1 MSLVTKIKELSAKQK
16 IITFSIITV
25 LVASI
30 VFLVFFFNDRMYAN
44 TMRLLKIEGTVNIED
59 NNGNPRPV
67 MDNVRFNSGEALSTG
82 ADGLASVG
90 LDDSKIVTLQSQSRV
105 EFTKR
110 QNMLELQLTQGA
122 LFFEVTEHLE
132 DDETFDIRTSNM
144 VVGIRGTSG
153 YVYYDDA
160 GRESLVITDGTVHVT
175 ATNPDTGELRETT
188 VSGGCQIKVYLYS
201 DRAEDTVEFVLE
213 DLSENELPGFVITM
227 LSQDPELL
235 HRVCAETSWDPQL
248 IMSLASGDEEPVS
261 ETEES
266 TETTIEITP
275 SPVPVTPEESAPE
288 ATVTPVPTRRP
299 TEAPAVSPTATPVPT
314 IENTVTPTA
323 SVTPTPTS
331 APVVPEQPADT
342 SENSD
347 TVQNVTP
354 TPEPSASPTPE
365 PTATPTPIPTATP
378 TPEPTA
384 TPTPEPTVTPT
395 PVPVPEPDGTE
406 EGYEPSDIWFDG
418 IYIETDGELYRGYTI
433 DGWVDLELSEED
445 YGDGIKQTYIIVD
458 TGEVFYE
465 YSVA

>member
-1 MSLVTKIKELSAKQK
+1 
-16 IITFSIITV
+16 
-25 LVASI
+25 
-30 VFLVFFFNDRMYAN
+30 
-44 TMRLLKIEGTVNIED
+44 
-59 NNGNPRPV
+59 
-67 MDNVRFNSGEALSTG
+67 
-82 ADGLASVG
+82 
-90 LDDSKIVTLQSQSRV
+90 
-105 EFTKR
+105 
-110 QNMLELQLTQGA
+110 MLELQLTQGA

-213 DLSENELPGFVITM
+213 ELSENELPGFVLTM

-235 HRVCAETSWDPQL
+235 DRVCGETSWDPQL

-288 ATVTPVPTRRP
+288 ATVTPVP
-299 TEAPAVSPTATPVPT
+299 
-314 IENTVTPTA
+314 
-323 SVTPTPTS
+323 
-331 APVVPEQPADT
+331 
-342 SENSD
+342 
-347 TVQNVTP
+347 
-354 TPEPSASPTPE
+354 
-365 PTATPTPIPTATP
+365 
-378 TPEPTA
+378 
-384 TPTPEPTVTPT
+384 
-395 PVPVPEPDGTE
+395 VPEPDGTE
-406 EGYEPSDIWFDG
+406 EGYEPSDIWFEG
-418 IYIETDGELYRGYTI
+418 IYIETNGELYRGYTI